1 MAIMN
6 NKNQYINAIGLI
18 LLIGFL
24 LFIGLKRSYNLKR
37 NPMYTI
43 GVIKRIEGSKGG
55 PGIIYEYH
63 VNNKLY
69 SAINDISYKDM
80 KLIGKR
86 YFVKFYKKN
95 PKASELLLYSPV
107 SDTFKNVPIGGWDNI
122 P

>member
-1 MAIMN
+1 MS

-24 LFIGLKRSYNLKR
+24 LFIGLKRSYNLKK

-43 GVIKRIEGSKGG
+43 GVIKKIEGSRGG
-55 PGIIYEYH
+55 PSIIYEYH

-69 SAINDISYKDM
+69 SAINDINYKDM

-95 PKASELLLYSPV
+95 PKTSELLLYSPV
-107 SDTFKNVPIGGWDNI
+107 SDTFKNVPLNGWDNL